1 MIGGVW
7 CKATDL
13 ISVRE
18 LLLVEE
24 FENCVSERI
33 TVYLNEQKVSS
44 LQQAATLA
52 DEFALIHKTS
62 IIKHDPHVFP
72 GRSSNVPACRT
83 RRVRHLCLVPRQR
96 GSVSFVSGLVI

>member
-1 MIGGVW
+1 MA
-7 CKATDL
+7 CKANDL
-13 ISVRE
+13 ASVRE

-24 FENCVSERI
+24 FKNCVSEHI
-33 TVYLNEQKVSS
+33 AVYLNDQKVSS

-72 GRSSNVPACRT
+72 GRY
-83 RRVRHLCLVPRQR
+83 
-96 GSVSFVSGLVI
+96 